1 MRLRIVDAF
10 TDTPF
15 TGNPGA
21 VVMVEKEPSDEWM
34 AAVARETNL
43 SDTGFVIRGRK
54 ADGNYQLRWFTRGG
68 VEVDLCGHVTLA
80 SAHCLFEDGVIG
92 PIGFS
97 TRSGVLTVSR
107 REDGSLGMDFPAWPP
122 AQVDPPAG
130 IADALHAPA
139 AWTGRSGND

>member
-1 MRLRIVDAF
+1 MRLRVVDAF

-43 SDTGFVIRGRK
+43 SDTGFVIRGQQ
-54 ADGNYQLRWFTRGG
+54 ADADYQLRWFTRGG

-80 SAHCLFEDGVIG
+80 SAHCLFEEGIVG
-92 PIGFS
+92 PIRFS
-97 TRSGVLTVSR
+97 TRSGVISVSR
-107 REDGSLGMDFPAWPP
+107 REDGSLGRDYTAWSPDTNE
-122 AQVDPPAG
+122 AQVG
-130 IADALHAPA
+130 MA
-139 AWTGRSGND
+139 AA